1 MSQHAKAV
9 LKSKLAVY
17 TAYFYEAKK
26 AKDLKRMAL
35 IGPIIN
41 ELQDELSLIDE

>member
-1 MSQHAKAV
+1 MSQNPIAV
-9 LKSKLAVY
+9 LKSKLIVY
-17 TAYFYEAKK
+17 KVCYQEAKK

-41 ELQDELSLIDE
+41 DLQDEIDMLEE